1 MYIDYG
7 LLQLVKILLAH
18 ENLQMR
24 VIEQYA
30 VAIISIIG
38 HVPQKMS
45 RVSLFQIAVSLKRKL
60 YYLFNNWNMSGLTT
74 GRDGYSHVG

>member
-30 VAIISIIG
+30 VAIIKDRIIIG
-38 HVPQKMS
+38 HVPQNMS
-45 RVSLFQIAVSLKRKL
+45 HVSLFQIAVSLKRKL
-60 YYLFNNWNMSGLTT
+60 YYLFNN
-74 GRDGYSHVG
+74 